1 MSNTKPLQIVN
12 ILKEYIIP
20 VIIFLFGLGVMWA
33 SFKYDIVENV
43 EAIESV
49 SMDVE
54 GLQVQW
60 NETDDVI
67 NLILQR
73 LEGIDVK
80 LDYIIKNIDSR

>member
-33 SFKYDIVENV
+33 SFKYDMVKND

-49 SMDVE
+49 SMEVE
-54 GLQVQW
+54 GLQVQC
-60 NETDDVI
+60 NETDDVV